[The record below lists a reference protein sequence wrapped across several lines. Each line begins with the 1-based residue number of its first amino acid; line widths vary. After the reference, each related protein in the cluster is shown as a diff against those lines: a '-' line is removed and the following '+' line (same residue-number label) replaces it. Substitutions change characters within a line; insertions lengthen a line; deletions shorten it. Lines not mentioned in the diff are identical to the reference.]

1 MIPNSKTIAKN
12 IGIFGGAQVF
22 SVVAALIRNKFAAV
36 FIGTTGVGLSAIYNT
51 VVVFYSNISG
61 LGLSF
66 SGVKYLSEVFA
77 NGDTEALNTE
87 VEKMRT
93 LGLLGATCGFV
104 LSLILA
110 PLLSYVYFDHLSYAL
125 SFAALSIFIAVN
137 IYAGVEL
144 AILKAMQQVRRLAL
158 SSIWLA
164 VVSVLF
170 SVPFYVLYGIQG
182 VIWAVVVSGAAGAL
196 ITIYL
201 GHQTISL
208 SQASPRLVVGWQR
221 VRQLIAQSK
230 SVIVLGM
237 AFLLGGVIASGADMV
252 IQGYLSAITSLSVLG
267 LYKAG
272 FQLSITYTGM
282 IFTAVN
288 NDFYPRLAAI
298 NKNIAERNTLISRQ
312 IKVLLCITIPLVVLF
327 VILVPYL
334 LPILFDNTFNPVCR
348 MVQIASLSV
357 IVKSVTM
364 PLNFLP
370 LSLGKSVDYLC
381 LEGSFWIL
389 LVPLVMVGFSL
400 YGLEGAGTAIL
411 LCHIIELV
419 YVILVC
425 KIRYGFA
432 F

>member
-1 MIPNSKTIAKN
+1 
-12 IGIFGGAQVF
+12 
-22 SVVAALIRNKFAAV
+22 
-36 FIGTTGVGLSAIYNT
+36 
-51 VVVFYSNISG
+51 
-61 LGLSF
+61 
-66 SGVKYLSEVFA
+66 
-77 NGDTEALNTE
+77 
-87 VEKMRT
+87 
-93 LGLLGATCGFV
+93 
-104 LSLILA
+104 
-110 PLLSYVYFDHLSYAL
+110 
-125 SFAALSIFIAVN
+125 
-137 IYAGVEL
+137 
-144 AILKAMQQVRRLAL
+144 
-158 SSIWLA
+158 
-164 VVSVLF
+164 
-170 SVPFYVLYGIQG
+170 
-182 VIWAVVVSGAAGAL
+182 
-196 ITIYL
+196 
-201 GHQTISL
+201 
-208 SQASPRLVVGWQR
+208 
-221 VRQLIAQSK
+221 
-230 SVIVLGM
+230 
-237 AFLLGGVIASGADMV
+237 
-252 IQGYLSAITSLSVLG
+252 
-267 LYKAG
+267 
-272 FQLSITYTGM
+272 M